1 MASFS
6 LNVTFVYDSAELFH
20 NDGAVQFRLGEPVV
34 RITLGLPDQTLR
46 SDAVLVFQQVVDIL
60 HPLLA
65 QTLVQLPV
73 AGILVGR
80 ADQREG
86 LVAVELHGI
95 PDIEFEVRQLLA
107 VERGLAD
114 PEEEHHGRCGDL
126 LFDDDLGGRVAQF
139 LVLVVQDG
147 I

>member
-20 NDGAVQFRLGEPVV
+20 NDSAIQFRLGEPVV
-34 RITLGLPDQTLR
+34 RIALGLPDQTLR

-73 AGILVGR
+73 AGILGR
-80 ADQREG
+80 PSRSA
-86 LVAVELHGI
+86 
-95 PDIEFEVRQLLA
+95 
-107 VERGLAD
+107 
-114 PEEEHHGRCGDL
+114 
-126 LFDDDLGGRVAQF
+126 
-139 LVLVVQDG
+139 
-147 I
+147 